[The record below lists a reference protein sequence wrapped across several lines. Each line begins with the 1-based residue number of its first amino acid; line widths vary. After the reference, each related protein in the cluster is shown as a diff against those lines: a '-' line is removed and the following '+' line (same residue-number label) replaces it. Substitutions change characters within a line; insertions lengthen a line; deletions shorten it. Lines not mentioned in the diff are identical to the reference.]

1 MRHSFPLRSAVSA
14 NTTRENPLLAKLRE
28 LPNWNL
34 QNEAFALLVIK
45 LESIVH
51 LTTKQFDWSSPSH
64 DVILLLFYKKSE
76 IFGAPVAKCPLLF
89 FPRKTVLVQK
99 TMLAT
104 TLADFRPIT
113 CLDVALKNHIRGND
127 DSGGRHNHEEEHY
140 SCNSVCVEAHIY
152 SSVVSGI
159 MAETSNQLYTIYVD
173 LTKAFDRVPYP
184 LINRLVYHIYG
195 EGTATSVWIKRA
207 LKSIRWCIPTSGD
220 PMSLLLFNL
229 AISPISLTQHRFNH
243 IKIWRTTDDPS
254 ESILSLIARFG
265 SLGPTVNNRKSA
277 AVLTRIAH
285 PTSDLAFPVVTS
297 EKPYKYLAVRE
308 VAKPLNGLNVEGCVR
323 KLFGIAEKFVS
334 CGHLNALNTVRSI
347 NYFALSHLWFL
358 FAMLCLLLPMSLDG
372 LGPIDPSCV
381 LHKIYKETLVLSMR
395 VIRPSSP
402 YALRRYSFE
411 QRVRMCIVSLESKIP
426 VDIPSSLSGNIRLDA
441 VKLLH
446 ASAIC
451 LKREEGSLKTPM
463 VSSQGLSQDNTV
475 ALNAV
480 MNTSD
485 PTHTRTCRHC
495 RNHPEWPYHLVMVDS
510 GDYRLMLP

>member
-76 IFGAPVAKCPLLF
+76 IFGAPVAVSLN
-89 FPRKTVLVQK
+89 RVMNDT
-99 TMLAT
+99 
-104 TLADFRPIT
+104 RN
-113 CLDVALKNHIRGND
+113 AL
-127 DSGGRHNHEEEHY
+127 
-140 SCNSVCVEAHIY
+140 
-152 SSVVSGI
+152 SSFSHGKRFWFKKLCWLQHLPSSLR
-159 MAETSNQLYTIYVD
+159 TS
-173 LTKAFDRVPYP
+173 
-184 LINRLVYHIYG
+184 
-195 EGTATSVWIKRA
+195 
-207 LKSIRWCIPTSGD
+207 
-220 PMSLLLFNL
+220 
-229 AISPISLTQHRFNH
+229 TQHRFNH

-358 FAMLCLLLPMSLDG
+358 FAML
-372 LGPIDPSCV
+372 
-381 LHKIYKETLVLSMR
+381 
-395 VIRPSSP
+395 
-402 YALRRYSFE
+402 
-411 QRVRMCIVSLESKIP
+411 
-426 VDIPSSLSGNIRLDA
+426 
-441 VKLLH
+441 
-446 ASAIC
+446 
-451 LKREEGSLKTPM
+451 
-463 VSSQGLSQDNTV
+463 
-475 ALNAV
+475 
-480 MNTSD
+480 
-485 PTHTRTCRHC
+485 
-495 RNHPEWPYHLVMVDS
+495 
-510 GDYRLMLP
+510 